1 MLNLGLRYSYVSPI
15 KEANNLWGN
24 FDPARGMVQQGQSSV
39 GGTVIKPDYKNFSPR
54 VGFAWDVNGKGT
66 TIIRGGT
73 SLIYSM
79 FSVAQFTMS
88 GQSNYGGGAGL
99 HLIQTGACTTSV
111 PVGSPCPKTFGGTI
125 LLGNTQYPASSLNWS
140 GPVYPQGGGL
150 ACTDSKPCNFT
161 FVDPNLK
168 TPFIVNWNFG
178 VQHAFSNNLSLEV
191 GYVGNHGD
199 NLTGFIDINQLDPV
213 TGLRPYGAKFPYV
226 QFLNETVND
235 ARSNYHSLQSTLTK
249 RVSHGLS
256 FTAGYTYG
264 HGLDSGSLSRF
275 GNLPQ
280 NSLRPG
286 AEYASSDFDVRHR
299 FTLTASYE
307 IPGKNGYGQ
316 LLKGWKINSIVNL
329 QGSQPWLVQDTA
341 NDFSGQ
347 GVNGGGDLSDRW
359 NFYGNPSDFKSGSSS
374 IPWCDFSSG
383 SPICTSTSGISGLT
397 ATLPSSLAQKC
408 VKLAPDP
415 DTLAQGGCF
424 VSANGRSVM
433 VPPKAGTYGTMG
445 RNTVRDSGFRNVDF
459 SIFKNFA
466 FKEHYNA
473 QFRLEFFNIFNHPI
487 IANPYGASNG
497 SALGIDPGASPQTF
511 GCGCAT
517 PDVAAGNPLVGSG
530 SSRVMQLG
538 LKFTF

>member
-1 MLNLGLRYSYVSPI
+1 M
-15 KEANNLWGN
+15 
-24 FDPARGMVQQGQSSV
+24 
-39 GGTVIKPDYKNFSPR
+39 
-54 VGFAWDVNGKGT
+54 
-66 TIIRGGT
+66 
-73 SLIYSM
+73 
-79 FSVAQFTMS
+79 
-88 GQSNYGGGAGL
+88 
-99 HLIQTGACTTSV
+99 
-111 PVGSPCPKTFGGTI
+111 
-125 LLGNTQYPASSLNWS
+125 
-140 GPVYPQGGGL
+140 
-150 ACTDSKPCNFT
+150 
-161 FVDPNLK
+161 DPNLK
-168 TPFIVNWNFG
+168 TPYIINWNFG

-264 HGLDSGSLSRF
+264 HGLDNGSLSRF

-299 FTLTASYE
+299 FTVTASYE

-359 NFYGNPSDFKSGSSS
+359 NFYGNPRDFKSGSSS

-383 SPICTSTSGISGLT
+383 SPECTSVSGISGLT
-397 ATLPSSLAQKC
+397 TTYPSSLAQRC
-408 VKLAPDP
+408 VKLATDP